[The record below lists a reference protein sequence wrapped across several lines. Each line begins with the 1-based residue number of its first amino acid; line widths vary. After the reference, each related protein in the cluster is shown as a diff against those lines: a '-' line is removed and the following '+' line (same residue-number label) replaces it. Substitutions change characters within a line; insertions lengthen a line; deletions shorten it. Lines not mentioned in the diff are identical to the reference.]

1 MDTDPDQVFKE
12 IIVTMPETLQT
23 TYTLID
29 GKKVSSEIKQEIAEK
44 VAARKKQNKKIP
56 HLAIILVGDDGAS
69 QTYVDHKVKACK
81 EVGFHYTTMRFAD
94 TISEERL
101 MKHIDQVNKD
111 DDVDGFIV
119 QLPLPAHISVE
130 KITEKIRSD
139 KDVDGFTNHNF
150 GSIIS
155 KSPLLLPATPFGV
168 MELLRRYDIP
178 TEGKNC
184 VIVGASRIAGAPL
197 SMMLV
202 EQGHAT
208 VTVCHKYTV
217 DLKSFTTKAEILI
230 VAVGKPGLITADMVK
245 QGAVVIDVGTTRV
258 ENPDSPKGFSL
269 KGDVDFK
276 SVAPK
281 CSFITPV
288 PGGVG
293 PMTIAT
299 LLLNTLRA
307 TENRNP

>member
-1 MDTDPDQVFKE
+1 M
-12 IIVTMPETLQT
+12 IETKT
-23 TYTLID
+23 TFTLID
-29 GKKVSSEIKQEIAEK
+29 GRKVSAEIKNELVDK
-44 VAARKKQNKKIP
+44 VAERKKLGKKIP

-81 EVGFHYTTMRFAD
+81 EVGFHYTMMRFAD
-94 TISEERL
+94 TISEDKL
-101 MKHIDQVNKD
+101 MKHIDQVNRD
-111 DDVDGFIV
+111 EDVDGFIV

-130 KITEKIRSD
+130 HITEKIRPD
-139 KDVDGFTNHNF
+139 KDVDGFTNRNF
-150 GSIIS
+150 GSIVS
-155 KSPLLLPATPFGV
+155 KNPLLMPATPFGV
-168 MELLRRYDIP
+168 IELLKRYEIA

-184 VIVGASRIAGAPL
+184 VVIGASRLVGAPL

-202 EQGHAT
+202 EHGRAT
-208 VTVCHKYTV
+208 VTVCHKYTK
-217 DLKSFTTKAEILI
+217 DLANFTRQADILI

-245 QGAVVIDVGTTRV
+245 EGAVVIDVGTTRV
-258 ENPDSPKGFSL
+258 EGPQFKNGFAL

-276 SVAPK
+276 NVAPK

-293 PMTIAT
+293 PMTIAS

-307 TENRNP
+307 TELRNL

>member
-1 MDTDPDQVFKE
+1 MT
-12 IIVTMPETLQT
+12 ETQ

-29 GKKVSSEIKQEIAEK
+29 GKKISTDIKGEISAK
-44 VAARKKQNKKIP
+44 VAERKKLGKKIP

-81 EVGFHYTTMRFAD
+81 EVGFHYTMMRFAD
-94 TISEERL
+94 TISEEKL
-101 MKHIDQVNKD
+101 MKHIDHVNID
-111 DDVDGFIV
+111 EDVDGFIV
-119 QLPLPAHISVE
+119 QLPLPPHISVE
-130 KITEKIRSD
+130 RITEKIRSD

-155 KSPLLLPATPFGV
+155 KNPLIMPATPFGV
-168 MELLRRYDIP
+168 MELLRRYSIE

-184 VIVGASRIAGAPL
+184 VIVGASRLVGAPL

-208 VTVCHKYTV
+208 VTICSKYTHNLSAITRLA
-217 DLKSFTTKAEILI
+217 DILI
-230 VAVGKPGLITADMVK
+230 VAVGKPGLISADMVK
-245 QGAVVIDVGTTRV
+245 EGAVVIDVGTTRV
-258 ENPDSPKGFSL
+258 EGHQFKSGYAL

-276 SVAPK
+276 EVAPK
-281 CSFITPV
+281 TSYITPV

-293 PMTIAT
+293 PMTIAS

>member
-1 MDTDPDQVFKE
+1 MEVA
-12 IIVTMPETLQT
+12 T
-23 TYTLID
+23 TYTIID
-29 GKKVSSEIKQEIAEK
+29 GRKVSAEIKLEISQK
-44 VAARKKQNKKIP
+44 VAERKAQNKKIP
-56 HLAIILVGDDGAS
+56 HLAIILIGDDGAS

-81 EVGFHYTTMRFAD
+81 EVGFHYTMMRFAD
-94 TISEERL
+94 TISEEKL
-101 MKHIDQVNKD
+101 MKHIDHVNKD
-111 DDVDGFIV
+111 EDVDGFIV
-119 QLPLPAHISVE
+119 QLPLPSHITVE

-155 KSPLLLPATPFGV
+155 KNPLLLPATPFGV
-168 MELLRRYDIP
+168 MELLRRYDIK

-202 EQGHAT
+202 EQGRAT
-208 VTVCHKYTV
+208 VTLCHKYTV
-217 DLKSFTTKAEILI
+217 NLKNFTTQADILI

-245 QGAVVIDVGTTRV
+245 EGVVVIDIGTTRV
-258 ENPDSPKGFSL
+258 EGPEYPKGFAL

-293 PMTIAT
+293 PMTIAS

>member
-1 MDTDPDQVFKE
+1 MEVA
-12 IIVTMPETLQT
+12 T
-23 TYTLID
+23 TYTIID
-29 GKKVSSEIKQEIAEK
+29 GRKISAEIKQEISQK
-44 VAARKKQNKKIP
+44 VAERKAQNKKIP
-56 HLAIILVGDDGAS
+56 HLAIILIGDDGAS

-81 EVGFHYTTMRFAD
+81 EVGFHYTMMRFAD
-94 TISEERL
+94 TISEEKL
-101 MKHIDQVNKD
+101 MKHIDHVNKD
-111 DDVDGFIV
+111 EDVDGFIV
-119 QLPLPAHISVE
+119 QLPLPSHITVE

-155 KSPLLLPATPFGV
+155 KNPLLLPATPYGV
-168 MELLRRYDIP
+168 MELLRRYEIQ

-202 EQGHAT
+202 EQGRAT
-208 VTVCHKYTV
+208 VTLCHKYTV
-217 DLKSFTTKAEILI
+217 NLKSFTSQADILI

-245 QGAVVIDVGTTRV
+245 EGAVVIDIGTTRV
-258 ENPDSPKGFSL
+258 EGPEYPKGFAL

-293 PMTIAT
+293 PMTIAS
-299 LLLNTLRA
+299 LLLNTLKA

>member
-1 MDTDPDQVFKE
+1 MTDT
-12 IIVTMPETLQT
+12 T

-29 GKKVSSEIKQEIAEK
+29 GHKISSDIKGEIAAK
-44 VAARKKQNKKIP
+44 VIERKAQNKKVP

-81 EVGFHYTTMRFAD
+81 EVGFHYTMMRFAD
-94 TISEERL
+94 TISEEKL
-101 MKHIDQVNKD
+101 MKHIDHVNND
-111 DDVDGFIV
+111 EDVDGFIV
-119 QLPLPAHISVE
+119 QLPLPDHISVE

-150 GSIIS
+150 GSIVS
-155 KSPLLLPATPFGV
+155 KNPLIMPATPFGV
-168 MELLRRYDIP
+168 MELLRRYKIE
-178 TEGKNC
+178 TEGKHA
-184 VIVGASRIAGAPL
+184 VVVGASRLTGAPL
-197 SMMLV
+197 SMMLT

-208 VTVCHKYTV
+208 VTICHKYTK
-217 DLKSFTTKAEILI
+217 DIKSYTLSADILI
-230 VAVGKPGLITADMVK
+230 TAVGKPGLITADMVK
-245 QGAVVIDVGTTRV
+245 EGAVVIDIGTTRV
-258 ENPDSPKGFSL
+258 EGPQFKNGFAL

-276 SVAPK
+276 PVAAK
-281 CSFITPV
+281 ASYITPV

-293 PMTIAT
+293 PMTIAS

>member
-1 MDTDPDQVFKE
+1 MTDT
-12 IIVTMPETLQT
+12 T

-29 GKKVSSEIKQEIAEK
+29 GRKISSDIKGEILAK
-44 VAARKKQNKKIP
+44 VAERKALNKKIP

-81 EVGFHYTTMRFAD
+81 EVGFHYTMMRFAD
-94 TISEERL
+94 TISEEKL
-101 MKHIDQVNKD
+101 MKHIDHVNND
-111 DDVDGFIV
+111 EDVDGFIV
-119 QLPLPAHISVE
+119 QLPLPEHISVE

-155 KSPLLLPATPFGV
+155 KNPLIMPATPFGV
-168 MELLRRYDIP
+168 MELLRRYNIP
-178 TEGKNC
+178 TEGKHA
-184 VIVGASRIAGAPL
+184 VVVGASRLTGAPL
-197 SMMLV
+197 SMMLT

-208 VTVCHKYTV
+208 VTICHKYTKDIV
-217 DLKSFTTKAEILI
+217 SYTKSADILI
-230 VAVGKPGLITADMVK
+230 TAVGKPGLITADMVK
-245 QGAVVIDVGTTRV
+245 DGAVVIDIGTTRV
-258 ENPDSPKGFSL
+258 EGPQFKNGFAL

-276 SVAPK
+276 AVAAK
-281 CSFITPV
+281 ASYITPV

-293 PMTIAT
+293 PMTIAS